1 VDDIDNL
8 KTNPGVLRLYGSR
21 IKLRRENGKL
31 IGLCPF
37 HSEKSG
43 SFTIFEKDCL
53 FKCFGC
59 GASGN
64 VMQFVQKMDNCDFKA
79 AVVKVRDFLG
89 ENNWAQQAQ
98 AVDAVFKP
106 AVESSKTYKSF
117 TLAEYSGAERNL
129 AQSEPAKT
137 WLLKERG
144 IALETAQKLHLGFKQ
159 NVGRLAGENN
169 ADIADKGW
177 VSYPCVEDG
186 KVISIKYRSI
196 VRKAFCKQGGM
207 ATALF
212 NTETID
218 LFEPVYLVE
227 GELDACALEQ
237 AGFHAVSLQS
247 ASTHPTPEQKDQL
260 MRAGMVILAGDND
273 GGVGEGIMQKLWR
286 ELQERTY
293 LLKWPPGVKDA
304 NQFFLETCKWDVSIF
319 QTKIEELTLAA
330 KSQPMA
336 DVYSIQEVMQ
346 SSQQGNLTEV
356 ANRFRFTQPAVD
368 KMAILLPGSVLGIY
382 ATNTGMGKTAFTVE
396 ETLYNATKYGDVV
409 LNWQAE
415 LSPDEIATMIAAQV
429 LRKDRN
435 TLTTEDKKQAAAA
448 LDGVKYYVGHNPS
461 LTNHDEVLDLI
472 EAAVKRLGAT
482 IVVLDTFHNVT
493 ASETN
498 GTAIE
503 TMAANRIKNMAMKYK
518 LKWVNVFQ
526 PRKSGQQS
534 KGKKTHISDI
544 RGAGAAADCADT
556 VLAIHRDLAKHDDD
570 MPADDIYEAKTLIQ
584 AQKTRA
590 KGTGKAETY
599 LMFYGCWASFQQID
613 QYREEPPT
621 GEIEYGG

>member
-59 GASGN
+59 GISGN
-64 VMQFVQKMDNCDFKA
+64 AVQFVQKLDNCDFKT
-79 AVVKVRDFLG
+79 AVAKVKDFLG

-117 TLAEYSGAERNL
+117 TLAEYAGAERNL
-129 AQSEPAKT
+129 AANLSVKD

-144 IALETAQKLHLGFKQ
+144 ISFSTTQKLHLGFKQ
-159 NVGRLAGENN
+159 NVGMLAGEKN

-177 VSYPCVEDG
+177 VSFPCVEDG
-186 KVISIKYRSI
+186 RVVSIKYRSI

-227 GELDACALEQ
+227 GEPDACVLEQ

-293 LLKWPPGVKDA
+293 LLKWPPGIKDA
-304 NQFFLETCKWDVSIF
+304 NQFFLETCKRDVSIF

-330 KSQPMA
+330 KSQPMP
-336 DVYSIQEVMQ
+336 DVYSIQEVMLGAT
-346 SSQQGNLTEV
+346 SGNLV
-356 ANRFRFTQPAVD
+356 DSPNRFRFPQPSVD
-368 KMAILLPGSVLGIY
+368 NMAILLPGSVLGVY
-382 ATNTGMGKTAFTVE
+382 ATQTGQGKTAFTVQA
-396 ETLYNATKYGDVV
+396 TLHNAIKYGKTV
-409 LNWQAE
+409 LNWQCE
-415 LSPDEIATMIAAQV
+415 LSPDEIGTMIAAQL

-435 TLTTEDKKQAAAA
+435 TLTSEDKKQAAEM
-448 LDGVKYYVGHNPS
+448 LDGVKYYVGYNPD
-461 LTNHDEVLDLI
+461 LRGHEETMDLI
-472 EAAVKRLGAT
+472 EAAARRLSAD
-482 IVVLDTFHNVT
+482 IVVLDTVNNVT
-493 ASETN
+493 VSEVN
-498 GTAIE
+498 GTAVE
-503 TMAANRIKNMAMKYK
+503 TVVANRAKRIAKK
-518 LKWVNVFQ
+518 LGLIWINVFQ
-526 PRKSGQQS
+526 PRKAGQQT
-534 KGKKTHISDI
+534 KGKKTHITDI
-544 RGAGAAADCADT
+544 RGAAAAGDT
-556 VLAIHRDLAKHDDD
+556 CDAVLAIHRDLAKHDDD

-613 QYREEPPT
+613 QHREEP
-621 GEIEYGG
+621 ENINYSE